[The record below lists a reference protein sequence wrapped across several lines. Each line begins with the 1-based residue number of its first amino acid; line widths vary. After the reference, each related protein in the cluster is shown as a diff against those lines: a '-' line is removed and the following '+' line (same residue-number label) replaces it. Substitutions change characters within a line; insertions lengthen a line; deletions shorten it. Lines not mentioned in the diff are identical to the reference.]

1 MRRGIDATLAEQISL
16 EVWNLTRSIRDSL
29 RVAEAIKAGMGLEK
43 CVAILTKYRGYD
55 LKNIMLS

>member
-43 CVAILTKYRGYD
+43 CVAILSKY
-55 LKNIMLS
+55 KNTGLRRC